1 MKFETLKSLLRTRIY
16 GCDKDLPM
24 STVVITPIHR
34 VVRFYEAPIG
44 KKAIMAFTGVI
55 LFGYVLAHLAGNL
68 QIYSSD
74 PDQINRYAALL
85 HNPANLPLLWGARLV
100 LLFAV
105 GLHIVAAI
113 QLSKLKSEARPVSYV
128 KKQDPAASYASRTML
143 WSGIIVAA
151 FVIFHVL
158 HLTVGAVL
166 PLHEIGPEMPDVR
179 SNVIHGFQNPL
190 ISGFY
195 ILAMVLLCM
204 HLYHGLWSM
213 FQSLGFHNRRYT
225 PKLKKGAATLAIL
238 IAIGNCSIPLA
249 VMAGILR

>member
-1 MKFETLKSLLRTRIY
+1 
-16 GCDKDLPM
+16 
-24 STVVITPIHR
+24 
-34 VVRFYEAPIG
+34 
-44 KKAIMAFTGVI
+44 
-55 LFGYVLAHLAGNL
+55 
-68 QIYSSD
+68 
-74 PDQINRYAALL
+74 
-85 HNPANLPLLWGARLV
+85 
-100 LLFAV
+100 
-105 GLHIVAAI
+105 
-113 QLSKLKSEARPVSYV
+113 V

-158 HLTVGAVL
+158 HLTVGAVM
-166 PLHEIGPEMPDVR
+166 PLHEVGPDMPDVR

-213 FQSLGFHNRRYT
+213 FQSLGFHNRRYM